1 MIFRKIINRPLR
13 LVLNMSRIGL
23 IEGYDPE
30 RARKALDLLLRDR
43 KNEFEGIAQAM
54 RIPTN
59 SEEWEIIILKFCLDF
74 EQCFDIWTGTEE
86 PDQTKTYKC
95 MTIMREIAKGKKT
108 VTEISHIQNVAY
120 NLYKEFHNIYQ
131 RTS

>member
-1 MIFRKIINRPLR
+1 
-13 LVLNMSRIGL
+13 MSRIGL

-54 RIPTN
+54 GIPTN

-108 VTEISHIQNVAY
+108 VTEISHIQNTEISHIQNVAY

>member
-1 MIFRKIINRPLR
+1 MIFRIIINRPSR
-13 LVLNMSRIGL
+13 LIPNMSRIGL

-30 RARKALDLLLRDR
+30 RAKKALDLLLRDR
-43 KNEFEGIAQAM
+43 KNEFEEIAQSM

-86 PDQTKTYKC
+86 PNQTKTYKC
-95 MTIMREIAKGKKT
+95 MTVMREIAKGKKT
-108 VTEISHIQNVAY
+108 VTEISHLQNVAY

>member
-1 MIFRKIINRPLR
+1 MIFRIIINRHSKV
-13 LVLNMSRIGL
+13 VLNMSRIGL

-43 KNEFEGIAQAM
+43 KNEFEEIARSM
-54 RIPTN
+54 RIPTS

-74 EQCFDIWTGTEE
+74 EQCFDIWIGIEE

-120 NLYKEFHNIYQ
+120 NIYKEFHNIYQ

>member
-1 MIFRKIINRPLR
+1 MNFRIIINRPLR
-13 LVLNMSRIGL
+13 LILNMSRIGL

-54 RIPTN
+54 GIPTN

>member
-1 MIFRKIINRPLR
+1 
-13 LVLNMSRIGL
+13 MSRIGL

-30 RARKALDLLLRDR
+30 RTRKSLDLLLRDR
-43 KNEFEGIAQAM
+43 KNEFEEIAQSM
-54 RIPTN
+54 GIPTN

-95 MTIMREIAKGKKT
+95 MTIMREISKGKKT

-131 RTS
+131 RTF